1 MKRIAILGL
10 GLMGASLGLAL
21 KKRLPS
27 LHVVAYARR
36 QATRD
41 AALAEG
47 VADVVLDR
55 PAEAVRDAD
64 VVVLCVPIMTMPS
77 LLEECAEG
85 LKPGCIVTD
94 VGSTK
99 ADLAQRLTPMLKG
112 TQAVFIG
119 SHPVCGS
126 EKQGLEE
133 GDPDLYEGAVV
144 VVTPTED
151 QPEEAVTRLTGLWE
165 QAGSVVRLM
174 TPLRHDQ
181 ILARTSHLPH
191 MAAVLVAAAVAREDV
206 AEVGAFCGN
215 GFQDTTRI
223 AEGSPDIWRDIA
235 ESNEDALLGELQA
248 LRMELDAMTQ
258 MLSNHDYEQLHRYLE
273 TVRTQRQTLL
283 ASRRDGPG
291 TA

>member
-1 MKRIAILGL
+1 
-10 GLMGASLGLAL
+10 MGASLGLAL

-27 LHVVAYARR
+27 LRVAAYARR

-47 VADVVLDR
+47 VADVVLDS
-55 PAEAVRDAD
+55 PAEAVLDAD
-64 VVVLCVPIMTMPS
+64 VVVLCVPIMTMPA
-77 LLEECAEG
+77 LLKDCAEA

-99 ADLAQRLTPMLKG
+99 ADLAQRLAPMLEG
-112 TQAVFIG
+112 TQAMFIG

-151 QPEEAVTRLTGLWE
+151 HPEDAVAQLTQLWE
-165 QAGSVVRLM
+165 QAGSVVRIM
-174 TPLRHDQ
+174 TPLRHDE

-191 MAAVLVAAAVAREDV
+191 MAAVLVAAAVARDDV
-206 AEVGAFCGN
+206 AEVGAFCGT
-215 GFQDTTRI
+215 GFQDTTRV

-235 ESNEDALLGELQA
+235 ESNGDALLGELQA
-248 LRMELDAMTQ
+248 LRKELDALTQ
-258 MLSNHDYEQLHRYLE
+258 MLSDHDYEQLHRYLE
-273 TVRTQRQTLL
+273 TVRTKRKTLL
-283 ASRRDGPG
+283 ATRRDGPG